1 MRDRINESGIAEK
14 AAESA
19 RAASSAVL
27 EKGAA
32 GVTAIYESEAL
43 ASASAGA
50 RDAAFAAFAAC
61 EAGVAGVTAIKDRIV
76 IVDYPGGPT
85 GSRRRRDITD
95 TSASA
100 VAQELVDGFTGCRIQ

>member
-27 EKGAA
+27 EKSAA

-43 ASASAGA
+43 ALASAGA
-50 RDAAFAAFAAC
+50 RDAAFAAC
-61 EAGVAGVTAIKDRIV
+61 EAGVAGFTAIKDRIV
-76 IVDYPGGPT
+76 IIDYPGWT
-85 GSRRRRDITD
+85 GTRRRDIIKD

-100 VAQELVDGFTGCRIQ
+100 VAQDVVEGFTGCRIQ

>member
-50 RDAAFAAFAAC
+50 RDAAFGARDAAFGAC
-61 EAGVAGVTAIKDRIV
+61 YTGVAGVTAIKDSEV
-76 IVDYPGGPT
+76 V
-85 GSRRRRDITD
+85 
-95 TSASA
+95 ASA
-100 VAQELVDGFTGCRIQ
+100 